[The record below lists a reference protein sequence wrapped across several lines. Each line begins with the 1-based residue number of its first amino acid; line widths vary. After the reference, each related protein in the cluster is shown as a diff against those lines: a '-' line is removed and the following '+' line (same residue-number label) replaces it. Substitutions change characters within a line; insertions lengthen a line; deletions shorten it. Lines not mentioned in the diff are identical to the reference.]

1 MARREV
7 IGILLVIVCTVVTV
21 FGIFAYKSVKE
32 LNEVILLARAPEKGN
47 WSPQTIRLQK
57 GKEVN
62 LLIRNTDIVSHGFYV
77 PALNIVVK
85 ELKAGE
91 VKKLKFTIEDAG
103 EYPFYCVVW
112 CSDYHMYM
120 RGKIIVR

>member
-7 IGILLVIVCTVVTV
+7 IGIILVIVCTVVTV

-32 LNEVILLARAPEKGN
+32 LNEVTLLARAPEKGN

-91 VKKLKFTIEDAG
+91 VKKLNFTIEDAG